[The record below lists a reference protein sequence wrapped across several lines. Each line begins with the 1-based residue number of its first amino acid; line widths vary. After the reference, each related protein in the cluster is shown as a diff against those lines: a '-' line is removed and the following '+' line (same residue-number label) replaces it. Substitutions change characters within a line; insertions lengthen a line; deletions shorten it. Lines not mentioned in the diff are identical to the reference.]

1 MYILY
6 LLAGFILLYFGAE
19 LLVKGSSAIA
29 LQFGVKKIVIG
40 LTIVSI
46 GTSLP
51 EFVVSLFAALDRV
64 DDVSVGNIVGS
75 NLANI
80 LLVLGLATL
89 IRPIHIK
96 KRIVLI
102 EMPVLI
108 AISVLFV
115 FFCRDQR
122 LIPLESGILL
132 CLFLIYL
139 VFIISNSK
147 IRTELVETEDLPVQR
162 HSLAVNLIMTVVGIF
177 GLIIGGQLTIRG
189 AVDLARVF
197 QVPEVVIGLTIVA
210 VGTSLP
216 ELFTSVIAAIRGED
230 EISIGNVIGSNLF
243 NVAFILGF
251 VPLIYPLRIS
261 PSIVRVDNW
270 LMLAATLLLGIF
282 TLFTNRISRWMGFSL
297 VSGYIIFLLNL
308 IFHFI

>member
-51 EFVVSLFAALDRV
+51 EFVVSLFAALDKV

-96 KRIVLI
+96 KRIVLL

-115 FFCRDQR
+115 IFCRDQH
-122 LIPLESGILL
+122 LKPLESAILL
-132 CLFLIYL
+132 CLFLIYM

-147 IRTELVETEDLPVQR
+147 IRTELVETESLPVQ
-162 HSLAVNLIMTVVGIF
+162 HHPLAVNLIMTVVGII

-216 ELFTSVIAAIRGED
+216 ELFTSVVAAVRGED

-282 TLFTNRISRWMGFSL
+282 TLFSNRISRWMGFIL
-297 VSGYIIFLLNL
+297 VSGYIVFILNL